1 MEGGG
6 GQSVESCRDNNNLLD
21 AAAVEADSQSLLEQ
35 EFVLLYSTVEDKKGL
50 EAIRQGLQF
59 SSYLGFLIRIRNL
72 KKGDRIRISG
82 SDIFAQ

>member
-1 MEGGG
+1 MRAALSR
-6 GQSVESCRDNNNLLD
+6 QDNNNLLD

-59 SSYLGFLIRIRNL
+59 SSNLGLWIRIRNL
-72 KKGDRIRISG
+72 IEFGSRLSG
-82 SDIFAQ
+82 SDFFVQ